1 MPHVS
6 HLSSAF
12 SLVDNLQGVLSPRG
26 PLHTLAHHRKVPVP
40 YCLAYFVS
48 LGDGGRDMGIL
59 LYKLSW
65 VRDREKDRKKEGG
78 GRERKDQALG

>member
-1 MPHVS
+1 
-6 HLSSAF
+6 
-12 SLVDNLQGVLSPRG
+12 
-26 PLHTLAHHRKVPVP
+26 
-40 YCLAYFVS
+40 
-48 LGDGGRDMGIL
+48 MGIL